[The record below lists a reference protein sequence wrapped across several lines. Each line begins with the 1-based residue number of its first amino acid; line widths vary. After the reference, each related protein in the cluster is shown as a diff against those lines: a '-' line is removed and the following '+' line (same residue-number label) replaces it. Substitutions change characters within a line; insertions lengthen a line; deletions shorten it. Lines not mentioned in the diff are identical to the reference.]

1 MEIFRHYYSG
11 GENGEW
17 ATSVFFQKHMN
28 DFGFCKMDGSP
39 ITMDWTAQSGDLTMR
54 YKLDPKK
61 QVYLYNDAYKYGSQP
76 IPRGL
81 CSCAANICCHL
92 SNQVPSYQPHQLYH
106 HMADNGANGEYAI
119 LYGDAT
125 VFFLPLKNKGFLL
138 NIRGGKNVDHQSD
151 GNNPS
156 YKTGADPRDKGFL
169 LATPTPSLNTKVYS
183 TVTFNS
189 SAFSPGVLTLIGL
202 PPCKGNNNWTYLLYT
217 RNAYLSNKYEYT
229 LFTKALI
236 DFGDGKVF
244 DMPFKSNFIRKNNIT
259 SYNELTYT
267 DINNNVCSL
276 VKMPYDTGY
285 IDGLYLMTTSPQ
297 QLEDCTFFSFDG
309 RNFLNV
315 FENYVL
321 ELPSSSS

>member
-11 GENGEW
+11 ATAQGEW
-17 ATSVFFQKHMN
+17 NTSVFFKKHMN
-28 DFGFCKMDGSP
+28 NFGFCKMDGSP
-39 ITMDWTAQSGDLTMR
+39 ITMNWSDRTGDLTMR

-61 QVYLYNDAYKYGSQP
+61 QVYLYNDAYMTGSAMY
-76 IPRGL
+76 
-81 CSCAANICCHL
+81 CNAANVCCHL
-92 SNQVPSYQPHQLYH
+92 SNMLTDNPHDRFY
-106 HMADNGANGEYAI
+106 HMASNSSNLSGGV
-119 LYGDAT
+119 LYGDASV
-125 VFFLPLKNKGFLL
+125 VFIPLKNQGFLL
-138 NIRGGKNVDHQSD
+138 NIRGGRTTETDQTANKT
-151 GNNPS
+151 NPS
-156 YKTGADPRDKGFL
+156 YYSTDPRDKGFL
-169 LATPTPSLNTKVYS
+169 LPTPTPSLNVKVYS
-183 TVTFNS
+183 NITKNSGDCPGALTF
-189 SAFSPGVLTLIGL
+189 IGL
-202 PPCKGNNNWTYLLYT
+202 PPCKGNNNWTYLLYIK
-217 RNAYLSNKYEYT
+217 NAYITSGGESGTY
-229 LFTKALI
+229 TKALI
-236 DFGDGKVF
+236 DFGDGKVY
-244 DMPFKSNFIRKNNIT
+244 DMPFKSNFIRSTSTT

>member
-11 GENGEW
+11 GQNGEW
-17 ATSVFFQKHMN
+17 TTSIFFQKHMN

-61 QVYLYNDAYKYGSQP
+61 QVYLYNDAYHYGSQTP
-76 IPRGL
+76 PRGL

-92 SNQVPSYQPHQLYH
+92 SDQVPSYQPHQVYH
-106 HMADNGANGEYAI
+106 HMADNSTGGEYVT

-125 VFFLPLKNKGFLL
+125 VIFLPLKNKGFLL
-138 NIRGGKNVDHQSD
+138 NIRGGKNVNHQSD
-151 GNNPS
+151 GSNPS
-156 YKTGADPRDKGFL
+156 YYSTDPRDKGFL
-169 LATPTPSLNTKVYS
+169 LTTPTPSLNVKIYS
-183 TVTFNS
+183 NS
-189 SAFSPGVLTLIGL
+189 NRQGSGAPGVLTLIGL

-217 RNAYLSNKYEYT
+217 RNAFLSPSGELANY
-229 LFTKALI
+229 TKALI
-236 DFGDGKVF
+236 DFGDGRVY
-244 DMPFKSNFIRKNNIT
+244 DMPFKSNFIRSTSTT

-267 DINNNVCSL
+267 NINNNVCSL
-276 VKMPYDTGY
+276 IKMPYDTGY
-285 IDGLYLMTTSPQ
+285 IDGLYLMTTAPQ